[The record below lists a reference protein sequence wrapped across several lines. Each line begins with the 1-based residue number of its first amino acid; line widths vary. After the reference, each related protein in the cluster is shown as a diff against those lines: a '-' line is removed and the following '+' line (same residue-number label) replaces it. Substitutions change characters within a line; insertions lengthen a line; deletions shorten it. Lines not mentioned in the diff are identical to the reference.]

1 MFTTLF
7 YIPGTMPNILYL
19 FLFHLHNHPMK
30 LLFSQLRKKK
40 LTEVKITCSISLARL
55 TDQNAGS
62 GLSAPRA
69 MFFTFVLP
77 SWLASLAREQYFSLT
92 VQGPGILALAQ

>member
-19 FLFHLHNHPMK
+19 FLFHLPNHPMK

-40 LTEVKITCSISLARL
+40 LTKVKLLTCSISLVRV
-55 TDQNAGS
+55 TGQNAGT
-62 GLSAPRA
+62 GLRAPRA
-69 MFFTFVLP
+69 MFFTFVSP
-77 SWLASLAREQYFSLT
+77 SWLASLAQGQYFSLT
-92 VQGPGILALAQ
+92 VQDIQGSWH